1 MAPTTLQSLISAS
14 GTNSGDLAPL
24 AANTTFERS
33 VNAELAARDAVVVAT
48 EARTA
53 RSEDLISAVS
63 LFAGAMRSIRAVAKR
78 FPETSKFMDEAAKQT
93 HAAMGAAA
101 YNPQPL
107 VTDKEGGLVA
117 PGTPVLATAPVQ
129 PVTPK
134 PVTPAPTPL
143 PASVPVTQPKPLP
156 PTTVTGHPPV
166 AAPPFRPP
174 ATPEHK

>member
-1 MAPTTLQSLISAS
+1 MAPTTLQSLITAS

-48 EARTA
+48 EARAA

-78 FPETSKFMDEAAKQT
+78 FPETAKFMDEAAKQVQG
-93 HAAMGAAA
+93 AMGAAA

-107 VTDKEGGLVA
+107 PGDTRVVA
-117 PGTPVLATAPVQ
+117 TTPLP
-129 PVTPK
+129 PK
-134 PVTPAPTPL
+134 PVTPAPTPVVPPKP
-143 PASVPVTQPKPLP
+143 PAPLP

-174 ATPEHK
+174 TTPVTPVK

>member
-1 MAPTTLQSLISAS
+1 MAPTTLSTLISAS
-14 GTNSGDLAPL
+14 GTGSGDLAPL

-33 VNAELAARDAVVVAT
+33 VNAELAARDAVVLAT
-48 EARTA
+48 EARAA
-53 RSEDLISAVS
+53 RTEDLVAGVS

-93 HAAMGAAA
+93 QAAMGAAA

-107 VTDKEGGLVA
+107 VTDKDGRLVA
-117 PGTPVLATAPVQ
+117 PGTPVLATVPVQ

-134 PVTPAPTPL
+134 PAPTPL
-143 PASVPVTQPKPLP
+143 PASVPVTQPKPAPLP
-156 PTTVTGHPPV
+156 PTTVTGQPPV

-174 ATPEHK
+174 TPPEHK

>member
-1 MAPTTLQSLISAS
+1 MAPTTLQSIITSS
-14 GTNSGDLAPL
+14 GTGSGDLAPL
-24 AANTTFERS
+24 AANTTFSNS
-33 VNAELAARDAVVVAT
+33 VNAELAARDAVVLAT
-48 EARTA
+48 EARAA
-53 RSEDLISAVS
+53 RTEDLVAGVA

-93 HAAMGAAA
+93 QAAMGAAA

-107 VTDKEGGLVA
+107 VTDKDGRLVA

-134 PVTPAPTPL
+134 PVTPAPTPVVPPKP
-143 PASVPVTQPKPLP
+143 PAPLP
-156 PTTVTGHPPV
+156 PTTVTGQPPA

-174 ATPEHK
+174 ATPVTPVK